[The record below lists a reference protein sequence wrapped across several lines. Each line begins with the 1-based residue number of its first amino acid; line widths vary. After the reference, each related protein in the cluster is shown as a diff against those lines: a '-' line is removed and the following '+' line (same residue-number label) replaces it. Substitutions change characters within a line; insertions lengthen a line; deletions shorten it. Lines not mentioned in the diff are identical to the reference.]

1 MFSCLSF
8 KERVKECMEL
18 DGQGGEED
26 LEGDGEGNCDQ
37 NIIEIFNK
45 SKYEL

>member
-1 MFSCLSF
+1 MKLFSCGS
-8 KERVKECMEL
+8 V
-18 DGQGGEED
+18 ED